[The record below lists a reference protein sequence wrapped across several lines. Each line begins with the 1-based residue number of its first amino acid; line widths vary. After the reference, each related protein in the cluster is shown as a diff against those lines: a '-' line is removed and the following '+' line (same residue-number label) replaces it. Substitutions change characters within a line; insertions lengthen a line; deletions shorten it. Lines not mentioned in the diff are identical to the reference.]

1 MMKRIGRW
9 LRAMTARGRMERE
22 MESELRAHVEMRAED
37 LQRGGLGRE
46 EALRRAKMEFGG
58 IEQAKEE
65 IRDVR
70 GVSFVEGLWQ
80 DLRFGGRMLAKS
92 PGFTAIVVIILAL
105 GIGANTAVFSMVNA
119 LLLRPYPFRELDR
132 LVRVWEER
140 GSEAS
145 LDARDLA
152 AADAEDLRAE
162 GVFEELSTYADK
174 SFNTRSGGE
183 TEALLGC
190 RVSANFFK
198 VLGATPLRGRA
209 FSTEEERGGEQVA
222 VISYALWQREFGGE
236 DRAVGKTLKLEG
248 RPYTV
253 VGIMPKD
260 FTYPVPVT
268 LWVPLGLNTEERRD
282 RAQMWMAAVGRL
294 KPGVSVRQAGERLA
308 NASRKLAETYPK
320 TNSGRSAH
328 VLLLRKELYTYTV
341 PLFMLL
347 QACAGLVLLLACA
360 NLANLV
366 FVHMMGRQK
375 ELALRRALG
384 ADRARLAQLFVCEA
398 VLLSTIAGCVAM
410 AASLWSVKALRTS
423 IPVNWTKWVPGWDG
437 IQVDATV
444 SAFAALLALLVG
456 VVFGLV
462 AMRGGDV
469 DVSQTLKESGT
480 AAGSPSKWRLRN
492 ALVVAQVIFAL
503 LLLTCAAQTMQGFW
517 RLAEVYAGFQP
528 ASVMRFEIAL
538 PEKEYADKSSIAGFY
553 RRLLEA
559 VNALP
564 GTESASLITNPPA
577 SNVDSETTQFTV
589 DERAVMKPEELP
601 EAELQTASAGYFAT
615 LHVPLI
621 AGRGLEESD
630 IMGAPKAAVISRS
643 TATRYFPNG
652 DAVGHTLKLRA
663 ADSAEKELT
672 IVGVV
677 GDVRQNWW
685 NSVNR
690 NVIYQVYT
698 QAPQNNMTLLL
709 RGPQADQQVRAV
721 REAVAGID
729 PQIALQGVNTLQ
741 EEIAESIAIVRI
753 MGTLMIVFGGV
764 ALLLSMLGVYGVL
777 AENVAQRTREI
788 GVRLALGASAGSMKR
803 MVLAQAL
810 RLTCI
815 GLAIALPLSLA
826 VGRVLTGL
834 LFGIVTVDVALLVAM
849 GVLFVGIAL
858 LAAYGPAQRA
868 TRVDPMVALRWE

>member
-1 MMKRIGRW
+1 MKRIGRW
-9 LRAMTARGRMERE
+9 LRAMVGRGRMERE

-37 LQRGGLGRE
+37 LLRGGMGRE
-46 EALRRAKMEFGG
+46 EALRRAKLEFGG

-65 IRDVR
+65 IRDVK
-70 GVSFVEGLWQ
+70 GVSFVEALWQ

-92 PGFTAIVVIILAL
+92 PGFTAIVVITLAL

-119 LLLRPYPFRELDR
+119 LLLHPYQFGELDR

-145 LDARDLA
+145 VDARDLA
-152 AADAEDLRAE
+152 LADAEDLRAE

-174 SFNTRSGGE
+174 SFNAMLGGE
-183 TEALLGC
+183 TQALLGC

-198 VLGATPLRGRA
+198 VLGATPLRGRV
-209 FSTEEERGGEQVA
+209 FSTEEEELGREQVA
-222 VISYALWQREFGGE
+222 VISYGLWQRQFGGE
-236 DRAVGKTLKLEG
+236 DSAVGKTLKLEG

-260 FTYPVPVT
+260 FGYPVPVT
-268 LWVPLGLNTEERRD
+268 LWVPLGLSPEERTD

-366 FVHMMGRQK
+366 FVHMISRQK

-384 ADRARLAQLFVCEA
+384 ANRARLAQLFVCEA

-444 SAFAALLALLVG
+444 SAFGALLALVVG
-456 VVFGLV
+456 VVFGLA

-469 DVSQTLKESGT
+469 DVNQTLKESGAAT
-480 AAGSPSKWRLRN
+480 ASPSKWRIRN

-503 LLLTCAAQTMQGFW
+503 LLLTCAALTMQGFR

-538 PEKEYADKSSIAGFY
+538 PEKQYADKSRIAGFY
-553 RRLLEA
+553 WRLLEG
-559 VNALP
+559 VRALP
-564 GTESASLITNPPA
+564 GTESAALVTNPPA

-589 DERAVMKPEELP
+589 DQRAVMKPEEVP
-601 EAELQTASAGYFAT
+601 EADLQTASAGYFQT
-615 LHVPLI
+615 LHIPLI

-630 IMGAPKAAVISRS
+630 AMGAPTVAVISRS
-643 TATRYFPNG
+643 MAMRYFPNG
-652 DAVGHTLKLRA
+652 DAVGHTLKLGA
-663 ADSAEKELT
+663 ANSAEKELK

-690 NVIYQVYT
+690 NVIYQVYS
-698 QAPQNNMTLLL
+698 QAPQNDMTLLL
-709 RGPQADQQVRAV
+709 RGPQAEQEVRTV
-721 REAVAGID
+721 RELVAGID
-729 PQIALQGVNTLQ
+729 PLIALRGINTL
-741 EEIAESIAIVRI
+741 EEESRNP
-753 MGTLMIVFGGV
+753 LP
-764 ALLLSMLGVYGVL
+764 SYGL
-777 AENVAQRTREI
+777 WAR
-788 GVRLALGASAGSMKR
+788 
-803 MVLAQAL
+803 
-810 RLTCI
+810 
-815 GLAIALPLSLA
+815 
-826 VGRVLTGL
+826 
-834 LFGIVTVDVALLVAM
+834 
-849 GVLFVGIAL
+849 
-858 LAAYGPAQRA
+858 
-868 TRVDPMVALRWE
+868 

>member
-1 MMKRIGRW
+1 MRRIGRW
-9 LRAMTARGRMERE
+9 LRALVGRGRVERE

-37 LQRGGLGRE
+37 LLRGGMGRE
-46 EALRRAKMEFGG
+46 EAMRRAKMEFGG

-65 IRDVR
+65 IRDVK
-70 GVSFVEGLWQ
+70 GVSFVEALWQ

-92 PGFTAIVVIILAL
+92 PGFTATVVITLAL

-119 LLLRPYPFRELDR
+119 LLRHPYQFRELDR

-145 LDARDLA
+145 VDARDLA

-162 GVFEELSTYADK
+162 GMFEELSTYADK
-174 SFNTRSGGE
+174 SFNAMLGGE
-183 TEALLGC
+183 TQALLGC

-198 VLGATPLRGRA
+198 LLDATPLRGRV
-209 FSTEEERGGEQVA
+209 FSTEEQERGREQVA
-222 VISYALWQREFGGE
+222 VISYGLWQRQFAGE
-236 DRAVGKTLKLEG
+236 DSAVGKTLKLEG

-260 FTYPVPVT
+260 FDYPVPVT
-268 LWVPLGLNTEERRD
+268 LWVPLGLSPEERTD
-282 RAQMWMAAVGRL
+282 RAQMSMAAVGRL
-294 KPGVSVRQAGERLA
+294 KPGVSVQQAGERLA
-308 NASRKLAETYPK
+308 SVSRKLAETYPK

-328 VLLLRKELYTYTV
+328 ILLLRKELYTYTV

-366 FVHMMGRQK
+366 FVHMMARQK

-384 ADRARLAQLFVCEA
+384 ANRARLAQLFVCEA

-410 AASLWSVKALRTS
+410 VASLWSVKALRSS

-444 SAFAALLALLVG
+444 SAFGALLALVVG

-462 AMRGGDV
+462 AMRSGDV
-469 DVSQTLKESGT
+469 DVNQTLKESGAAT
-480 AAGSPSKWRLRN
+480 ASPSKWRIRN

-503 LLLTCAAQTMQGFW
+503 LLLTCAALTMQGFR

-538 PEKEYADKSSIAGFY
+538 PEKPYADKSRVAGFY
-553 RRLLEA
+553 RRLLEG
-559 VNALP
+559 VRALP
-564 GTESASLITNPPA
+564 GTESAALITNPPA

-589 DERAVMKPEELP
+589 DQRAVMKPEEVP
-601 EAELQTASAGYFAT
+601 EADLQTASAGYFAT

-630 IMGAPKAAVISRS
+630 TMGAPTVAVISRS
-643 TATRYFPNG
+643 TALRYFPNG
-652 DAVGHTLKLRA
+652 DAVGHTLKLGA
-663 ADSAEKELT
+663 ADSVEKELK

-690 NVIYQVYT
+690 NVIYQGYS
-698 QAPQNNMTLLL
+698 QAPQNDMTLLL
-709 RGPQADQQVRAV
+709 RGPQAEQQVRTV
-721 REAVAGID
+721 RELVAEID
-729 PQIALQGVNTLQ
+729 PLIALLGINTLE

-753 MGTLMIVFGGV
+753 MGKLMSVFGGV
-764 ALLLSMLGVYGVL
+764 ALLLSMLGVHGVL

-788 GVRLALGASAGSMKR
+788 GVRLALGASAGSMKS
-803 MVLAQAL
+803 MVLGQAL

-834 LFGIVTVDVALLVAM
+834 LFGIVEVDVALLAGM
-849 GVLFVGIAL
+849 GVLFAGMAL
-858 LAAYGPAQRA
+858 LAAYWPARKA
-868 TRVDPMVALRWE
+868 TRVEPMVALHWE